1 MQFATFLIVLSQ
13 RSGLLFSLRG
23 KGVPTMPS
31 MLFVRLRK
39 RPLITREERPGFSP
53 IITSNNSPQTSS
65 FEVVV
70 PSTETMEIICV
81 RSPFRLPLTTGK
93 TVIKFHNMVDIALF
107 RRDIAS
113 RKTTHTVTGTHE
125 CTLRLGGPIALNCT
139 IPQHPQCR
147 YPFQPRLGHQRRKP
161 TSTSEPHWSVFR
173 FAILPG
179 REHSEELQIHL
190 HLTSTA

>member
-113 RKTTHTVTGTHE
+113 RKNYTHRHGHARMHAATRRADSPQLHY
-125 CTLRLGGPIALNCT
+125 PPAPAMS
-139 IPQHPQCR
+139 IPVSAKTRP
-147 YPFQPRLGHQRRKP
+147 P
-161 TSTSEPHWSVFR
+161 
-173 FAILPG
+173 A
-179 REHSEELQIHL
+179 
-190 HLTSTA
+190 